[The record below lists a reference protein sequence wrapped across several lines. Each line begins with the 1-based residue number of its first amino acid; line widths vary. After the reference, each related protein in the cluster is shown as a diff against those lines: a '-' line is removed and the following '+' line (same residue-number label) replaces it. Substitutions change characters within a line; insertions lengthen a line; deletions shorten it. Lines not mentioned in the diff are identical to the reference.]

1 MMRKIFAGFKYA
13 LATLAAVF
21 TGEETN
27 AQNRLTTHNTIGW
40 YNTFHTVK
48 LNDKWAILGEYQW
61 RRAHLVTD
69 WQQSLLRVGVQ
80 RNITKDISVLAGY
93 GWIETFPYGDYPP
106 AAGQPFPE
114 HRIYEQLVI
123 NDVHGRVA
131 FNHRFRYEQ
140 RWLGILDATVPA
152 DEKRDITDWQFL
164 QRVRYQ
170 FRTQIA
176 LNKPTMSDNTLYANL
191 YDELFIGFGGQ
202 ILMNVFDQNRVGI
215 LAGYRFNKRF
225 SVEAGYL
232 NQIVQQ
238 ARLVNNMPVYQR
250 NNGLVINTIF
260 NWN

>member
-1 MMRKIFAGFKYA
+1 MKKIISGCKYAIASLVAVFAG
-13 LATLAAVF
+13 
-21 TGEETN
+21 ED
-27 AQNRLTTHNTIGW
+27 AQAQTRLTTHSTIGW

-48 LNDKWAILGEYQW
+48 VNDKWSVLGEYQW
-61 RRAHLVTD
+61 RRTHLVKN
-69 WQQSLLRVGVQ
+69 WQQSLFRVGVQ
-80 RNITKDISVLAGY
+80 RNLTKDISVLAGY

-106 AAGQPFPE
+106 AAAQPFPE

-140 RWLGILDATVPA
+140 RWLGLLDASVPA
-152 DEKRDITDWQFL
+152 EDKREITDWQFL

-176 LNKPTMSDNTLYANL
+176 LNNPTMTDNTIYASV

-202 ILMNVFDQNRVGI
+202 ILNNIFDQNRVGI
-215 LAGYRFNKRF
+215 MAGYRLNKRF
-225 SVEAGYL
+225 SVEAGFL
-232 NQIVQQ
+232 SQIVQQ
-238 ARLVNNMPVYQR
+238 ARPVSGSDVYQH
-250 NNGLVINTIF
+250 NNGFILNTIF